1 MSQQL
6 NQQAVTVADA
16 FYDTGQICQAECVR
30 KHFRQKEKKETREM
44 LFTPRK
50 EAQDRSQVIFN
61 PSSNLISNHELI

>member
-30 KHFRQKEKKETREM
+30 KHFRQKEKKKQEKCSLHPEKK
-44 LFTPRK
+44 PRI
-50 EAQDRSQVIFN
+50 DPR
-61 PSSNLISNHELI
+61 